1 MKTVEL
7 KIYNQTLKIN
17 ITDENMGFYELI
29 ASDLDDMMFQEEKKL
44 DFLSDVRVA
53 VRVAFMLAVEN
64 VTLKKSLEK
73 SDEVI
78 DRIAYNLKSLDI

>member
-17 ITDENMGFYELI
+17 ITDESSGFYELI
-29 ASDLDDMMFQEEKKL
+29 ASDLNDMMFQEEKKL

-64 VTLKKSLEK
+64 VALKKSLEK